1 MKQIEKMLA
10 FFAQAVSVAFNPLVI
25 PTLGTV
31 IIFRS
36 GNIFSLW
43 PSSVVVWIV
52 FIVSLGTLWLPLVIL
67 QLLKHMQYIS
77 NMQLDSMKERIFP
90 YTLILITFVS
100 TYLMIQ
106 RLNIP
111 SIVTNIVLS
120 SCLAI
125 GVNILFLFYWKIS
138 SHAMG
143 VGGLLA
149 LVWVLLWRWHSDNVM
164 LMPIAIII
172 AGLVSWARLWLEA
185 HTEKQV
191 YVGLAIG
198 FLITF
203 SVLMFI

>member
-52 FIVSLGTLWLPLVIL
+52 FIVSLGTLWLPLVVL

>member
-1 MKQIEKMLA
+1 MKQFEKMLA

-77 NMQLDSMKERIFP
+77 NMRLDSMKERIFP

-191 YVGLAIG
+191 YVGLALG

>member
-1 MKQIEKMLA
+1 MKQFEKMLA

-77 NMQLDSMKERIFP
+77 NMRLDSMKERIFP